1 MSIPCPAPRPTE
13 IDARLYMFAL
23 CSHLQSIYLDRRGI
37 RCLLDAHTVGKL
49 PEAVCRMLGSM
60 VGGLL
65 IDAGDCSRAETTRA
79 PITVTLG
86 LRGKVGLCT
95 ISHECFADSSAC
107 AEPRLRRLL
116 RIAMEFSAACRVRWA
131 PESGMIAIT
140 FNIDL
145 VERCFP
151 TAIRSYRW
159 AA

>member
-1 MSIPCPAPRPTE
+1 MSIPRPAPKPRE
-13 IDARLYMFAL
+13 IDAQLYMFAL

-37 RCLLDAHTVGKL
+37 RCLLDAATVGKL

-65 IDAGDCSRAETTRA
+65 IDAGDCSRAETARV

-86 LRGKVGLCT
+86 RRGTVGLCM
-95 ISHECFADSSAC
+95 ISHECFTDTCAC
-107 AEPRLRRLL
+107 TQPGLRRLL
-116 RIAMEFSAACRVRWA
+116 RIAAEFRAACRVRWA
-131 PESGMIAIT
+131 SEAGIIAIA
-140 FNIDL
+140 FDIDL

-151 TAIRSYRW
+151 TAIRRYRW